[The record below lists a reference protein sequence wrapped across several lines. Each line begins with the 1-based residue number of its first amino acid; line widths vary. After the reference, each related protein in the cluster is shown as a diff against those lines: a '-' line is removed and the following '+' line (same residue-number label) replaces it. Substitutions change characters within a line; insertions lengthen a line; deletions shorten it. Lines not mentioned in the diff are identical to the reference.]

1 MRCCLPTSI
10 APPADVRRG
19 RLLGVPL
26 PNDPLPLAVLG
37 ADLAITAALDDL
49 PGSPGRVIR
58 VERGHVVHAG
68 PAGTCLVTVP
78 RDLPFAPSVG
88 DWATVDGTQVVGL
101 LPRRSLLGRSEAGGT
116 SQQQALAANVT
127 HALLLVPLDR
137 DIPLGRL
144 ERLLTLVWSSAAQPV
159 VVLTKADGRPEHAD
173 AVRAATS
180 AAPGAEVIAVSA
192 LTGMGMPALQ
202 AMAQEGTTLA
212 LLGAS
217 GVGKSTLANALA
229 GRDVMTTQDI
239 RADGK
244 GRHTTVH
251 RQLITLPSG
260 GVVIDTPGL
269 RAIALWAGADDALE
283 QTFADLED
291 LAADCRF
298 GDCAH
303 DSEPGCAVLA
313 AIEAGVV
320 DVRRLQSWRKLAR
333 ELQRRAMAQDARA
346 RSEAGRDWRR
356 THQPVRPPRR

>member
-1 MRCCLPTSI
+1 M
-10 APPADVRRG
+10 
-19 RLLGVPL
+19 

-37 ADLAITAALDDL
+37 ADPATAAALDDL

-68 PAGTCLVTVP
+68 PAGTHLVAVS
-78 RDLPFAPSVG
+78 RDLPFAPAVG
-88 DWATVDGTQVVGL
+88 DWASVDGTQVVGL

-116 SQQQALAANVT
+116 SQQQALAVNVT
-127 HALLLVPLDR
+127 HALLLVPLTHDLR
-137 DIPLGRL
+137 LGRL
-144 ERLLTLVWSSAAQPV
+144 ERLLTLVWSSATQPV
-159 VVLTKADGRPEHAD
+159 VVLTKADGRPNHAD
-173 AVRAATS
+173 AVRAAAS

-192 LTGMGMPALQ
+192 LTGAGMPALQ
-202 AMAQEGTTLA
+202 AIARGGTTLA

-229 GRDVMTTQDI
+229 GRDAMATQQI

-251 RQLITLPSG
+251 PQLITLPSG

-269 RAIALWAGADDALE
+269 RATALWAGVDDALE

-298 GDCAH
+298 GDCVH

-313 AIEAGVV
+313 AIEAGIV
-320 DVRRLQSWRKLAR
+320 DVRRLQSWRKLGR
-333 ELQRRAMAQDARA
+333 ELRWHALAQDAGA
-346 RSEAGRDWRR
+346 RSEAGRAWRR
-356 THQPVRPPRR
+356 AHQPLRAPRR